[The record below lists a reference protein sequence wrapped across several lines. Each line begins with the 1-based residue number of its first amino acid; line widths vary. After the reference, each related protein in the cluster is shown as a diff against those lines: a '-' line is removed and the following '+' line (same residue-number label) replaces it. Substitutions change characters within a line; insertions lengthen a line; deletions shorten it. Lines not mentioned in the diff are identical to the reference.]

1 MDSSNMNIVTTGDA
15 GKIKHARPR
24 ARVEGDNV
32 QNVDFLDIVNR
43 LSAAEQSQV
52 SGKTAKTKQT
62 GLTQEAAGAQG
73 LSGLSEV
80 ESAQTDEKVLGE
92 LDEIISEYG
101 AENLNADILMEL
113 MSMYT
118 TDTSVQT
125 LVSSDDPLQTVQSS
139 LYSAVL
145 DQTPILSTGGEMID
159 EIADG
164 YFDDLLSVMSS
175 SKAVSHL
182 LEALSTVQDADEF
195 EKALQTISSITV
207 TSEVNEVDRTVNALS
222 EQLNLSK
229 AVRSAKASIE
239 SGEMPVQ
246 TFAQTDEA
254 PIIGNGVLTQTNAQ
268 PTQQTQPTQN
278 ATPQP
283 VQPANIVQEVSPE
296 NVVNTAPVQTAQ
308 PELATQQTTQ
318 TAQQTAQ
325 MAQQTAQPERAAEE
339 GFAQPLFTQQTAQQP
354 QPIPQAQAPT
364 QAADTAVQQPEGVML
379 TAAPEQPTQAQHP
392 MPAAADRSADTQQ
405 TAQPQSFEAAM
416 PQSDVSEQGYAQP
429 LDTTQTPKAADT
441 QQAADAQQ
449 TQQPA
454 NTESNAPIQTVRTQG
469 RAQVADTKAPERA
482 APARNTQQTQAA
494 QPTDNAPD
502 STAAQA
508 MGFVDYNRG
517 ITPKEVM
524 TQGAPEE
531 RAVFNQTLDLLSRAI
546 TEERQLYTARL
557 HPEGLGEVIIRME
570 KSSAG
575 VVFDILATN
584 ERTAQLINQ
593 KLAQLQTGMS
603 EYEAKIN
610 PAVVTSSSNAESMSG
625 FTFDDFTGG
634 FGGRGENAY
643 SGNRQRAGTR
653 YNEAGEDEREAK
665 TTGYRTTDVLNRTI

>member
-268 PTQQTQPTQN
+268 PTQQIQPTQN

-283 VQPANIVQEVSPE
+283 VQPANVVQEVSPE
-296 NVVNTAPVQTAQ
+296 NVVNTAPV
-308 PELATQQTTQ
+308 
-318 TAQQTAQ
+318 
-325 MAQQTAQPERAAEE
+325 QTAQPERAAEE

-364 QAADTAVQQPEGVML
+364 QATDTAVQQPEEVML

-449 TQQPA
+449 SA

-469 RAQVADTKAPERA
+469 RAQVTDTKAPERA

-665 TTGYRTTDVLNRTI
+665 TTGYRTTDVLNTTI